1 MREHLRYS
9 SAHILLRHVLAVL
22 PEAVRR
28 DRLAAENPVE
38 VPTMTE
44 FRARPAAARYTSPA
58 ITLHWLIAIL
68 IAGAFWIGFVMTDIP
83 GFTPTKLKYFSW
95 HKWIGVTVFA
105 LVVLRTLWRLTHR
118 APPLPSGMASWQRG
132 ASHAVHFL
140 LYVLMIAV
148 PVSGYFYTC
157 AAGVPVVYL
166 GLIQLPVVV
175 AKDPA
180 LRDVLKQV
188 HITLDW
194 ILLGAIC
201 VHLLAVVKHV
211 LIDRDGLL
219 SRMMPFGR

>member
-1 MREHLRYS
+1 VAGWPLKT
-9 SAHILLRHVLAVL
+9 L
-22 PEAVRR
+22 EAS
-28 DRLAAENPVE
+28 
-38 VPTMTE
+38 TMTE
-44 FRARPAAARYTSPA
+44 FRARPAAIRYTSPA

-68 IAGAFWIGFVMTDIP
+68 IAGGFWIGFVMTDIP

-118 APPLPSGMASWQRG
+118 APPLPPGMPGWQRG

-140 LYVLMIAV
+140 LYILMIAV

-157 AAGVPVVYL
+157 AAGIPVVYL
-166 GLIQLPVVV
+166 GLVQLPVVV

-201 VHLLAVVKHV
+201 VHLLAVLKHMV
-211 LIDRDGLL
+211 IDRDGLL